1 MGGNRLIK
9 EKWRTFFSKG
19 GDKKRRLLVLV
30 GVVGIALL
38 ALPELLPR
46 GSSGA
51 NTTAGGSVVA
61 VSDIEAAF
69 EKRITAVLAQVEGV
83 GECRVM
89 VTLENTAT
97 AVYAADSTR
106 NDAQQADGSNNAS
119 GSEEVLFVDTDTGP
133 VGLLLT
139 ELQPSVKGVVVVC
152 AGGADPTVRE
162 QVTQL
167 VATAFHIS
175 SRRVCVAKQQ

>member
-1 MGGNRLIK
+1 MIK
-9 EKWRTFFSKG
+9 DKWRAFFLHG
-19 GDKKRRLLVLV
+19 GDKKRRVLVLV

-46 GSSGA
+46 GRERA
-51 NTTAGGSVVA
+51 AVAAGDAAVA
-61 VSDIEAAF
+61 AADIEAAF
-69 EKRITAVLAQVEGV
+69 EKRITALLTQVEGV
-83 GECRVM
+83 GDCRVM
-89 VTLENTAT
+89 VTLENSAK
-97 AVYAADSTR
+97 AVYATQSTH
-106 NDAQQADGSNNAS
+106 NDTQQADGSNSAS
-119 GSEEVLFVDTDTGP
+119 GSEEVLLVDTDTGP

-152 AGGADPTVRE
+152 AGGGDPAVSE